1 LPTSEL
7 PEAIRK
13 AIAEVKLDDRWTL
26 PAGRVY
32 MNGAHALLR
41 LLMLQ
46 RQKDQLA
53 GLNTAGFLSGY
64 RGSPLGAIDQ
74 NAWKARK
81 YLEANHVRFVPG
93 INEELAATAV
103 WGTQQ
108 NALYP
113 GSKYDGVFAMWYG
126 KGPGVDRCGDV
137 FKHANHAGTS
147 KHGGVLLIAGDDHGA
162 KSSTLPHQSD
172 HEFISAVIPVLYP
185 AGVQEYLDLGI
196 HGYAMSRYSGCYV
209 GMKAVT
215 DTVESTAAVI
225 VDPERIQPTVPT
237 DFPLPE
243 GGVNIRWPHTP
254 LEQERLMH
262 DYKIYMAIHY
272 ARVNQLNR
280 IVIDSP
286 RPRLGIIAAGKAYL
300 DTRQALEDLGI
311 DDDLARAIGL
321 RVYKVGM
328 VWPLEPE
335 GVRHFAEGL
344 EEILVVE
351 EKRQV
356 LEYQLKEQLY
366 NWREDVR
373 PRIVGKFD
381 TKGEWVRPHGDWLL
395 PAPYELTPAMIARV
409 IADRIAR
416 FYVSDRVK
424 QRVEWINNKEREL
437 QTHRIPIQRQPYFC
451 SGCPHNTSTKVPEG
465 SRAVAGIG
473 CHYMAVWMDRAE
485 TFTQMGGEG
494 VPWIGQAPFT
504 ETKHIFA
511 NLGDGTYYHS
521 GILAVRASIA
531 AKVNITYKILYNDA
545 VAMTGGQPHDGPLS
559 PLAIANQM
567 RAEGVQTMCVVTD
580 EPEKYH
586 GVPLP
591 PNVPVHHRSKL
602 DEIQRAYRETPGV
615 TVILYDQTCAAE
627 KRRRRKIGKF
637 PDPARRVVINE
648 AVCEGCG
655 DCGVKSNCVSVMPLE
670 TELGRKR
677 TIDQSNCNKDFSC
690 LNGFCPSFV
699 TVEGGALRKP
709 KKAGDVAFPAIPA
722 PTVPTV
728 DRPYNILVTGIGGTG
743 VLTVGQVLGMAAFL
757 EGKGL
762 TILDMSGLAQK
773 NGSVM
778 SHVRIAPSQE
788 QLHATRVAA
797 GEADLVL
804 ACDVLTTTAED
815 SLAKMAVGVTRAVVN
830 SAIVMPAGFT
840 QNPNLQFPL
849 GSMEREI
856 TEACGK
862 DAVDFLDATRL
873 ATRLMGDSIA
883 TNLFLLGY
891 AWQKGLIPLTE
902 ATLLRAIELNGAA
915 VEMNKNAFLWG
926 RRAAHDLKAVAAVAE
941 PKPVAVVSDNP
952 GFSTRLS
959 ASLDELIARR
969 AAYLTDYQDAAYAKT
984 YTDFVQLVRQ
994 TEQAKLPGKTALT
1007 EAVARYYFK
1016 LLAVKD
1022 EYEVARLHS
1031 NGEFEAR
1038 IAREFEG
1045 DYKLVFHLAPPLFAK
1060 KDPVTGQLVKRPYGP
1075 WMMRAFRFLA
1085 GRKGLRGTAL
1095 DIFRFNPERKLEQQ
1109 LKHDYR
1115 ALIEALLA
1123 KLAPHNH
1130 ALAVELASIPEEIR
1144 GYGHVKERHV
1154 KAAKEKEARLRAA
1167 FDAAKPVIGIAQT
1180 TVADRVA
1187 AE

>member
-1 LPTSEL
+1 MSQSPLPTASL
-7 PEAIRK
+7 PAAIQR
-13 AIAEVKLDDRWTL
+13 AIEEVKLDDRWTL
-26 PAGRVY
+26 PSGRVY
-32 MNGAHALLR
+32 MNGSHALLR
-41 LLMLQ
+41 LMMLQ
-46 RQKDQLA
+46 RQIDALH
-53 GLNTAGFLSGY
+53 GLNTAGFISGY

-74 NAWKARK
+74 NAWKSKK
-81 YLEANHVRFVPG
+81 YLEASHIKFVPG
-93 INEELAATAV
+93 VNEELAATAV

-108 NALYP
+108 GAMYP
-113 GSKYDGVFAMWYG
+113 GTKYDGVFGMWYG

-185 AGVQEYLDLGI
+185 AGVQEYLDLGV

-215 DTVESTAAVI
+215 DTVESTASVI
-225 VDPERIQPTVPT
+225 VDPERVKPIIPT
-237 DFPLPE
+237 DFPMPE

-262 DYKIYMAIHY
+262 DYKIYAAIHY
-272 ARVNQLNR
+272 ARVNQLNK
-280 IVIDSP
+280 IVVDSP
-286 RPRLGIIAAGKAYL
+286 RPRLGIMAAGKAYL
-300 DTRQALEDLGI
+300 DVRQALEDLGI
-311 DDDLARAIGL
+311 DDELAKAIGL

-366 NWREDVR
+366 NWNDNVR

-381 TKGEWVRPHGDWLL
+381 AKGEWVRPHGDWLL

-409 IADRIAR
+409 IADRIAK
-416 FYVSDRVK
+416 FYVSDKVK
-424 QRVEWINNKEREL
+424 QRVQWINDKERAL
-437 QTHRIPIQRQPYFC
+437 SKTHIPIQRAPYFC

-473 CHYMAVWMDRAE
+473 CHYMAVWMDRAS

-494 VPWIGQAPFT
+494 VPWVGQAPFT
-504 ETKHIFA
+504 DEKHIFA

-521 GILAVRASIA
+521 GILAVRQSIA

-559 PLAIANQM
+559 PLSIINQM
-567 RAEGVQTMCVVTD
+567 IAEGVQTICVVTD
-580 EPEKYH
+580 EPEKYE
-586 GVPLP
+586 GVSIPS
-591 PNVPVHHRSKL
+591 NVPVHHRSKL
-602 DEIQRAYRETPGV
+602 DEVQRDFREKQGV
-615 TVILYDQTCAAE
+615 TVIVYDQTCAAE

-637 PDPARRVVINE
+637 PDPQKRVVINE

-670 TELGRKR
+670 TEFGRKR

-690 LNGFCPSFV
+690 VNGFCPSFV
-699 TVEGGALRKP
+699 TVEGGALKKP
-709 KKAGDVAFPAIPA
+709 SKVGAVEFPAISE
-722 PTVPTV
+722 PTIAQITK
-728 DRPYNILVTGIGGTG
+728 PYNILATGIGGTG

-778 SHVRIAPSQE
+778 SHIRIAPTQA
-788 QLHATRVAA
+788 QLNATRVAA
-797 GEADLVL
+797 GEANLVL
-804 ACDVLTTTAED
+804 GCDVLTTTAED
-815 SLAKMAVGVTRAVVN
+815 SLAKMAVGVTKAIVN

-840 QNPNLQFPL
+840 RDADLKFPL

-856 TEACGK
+856 TEACGA
-862 DAVDFLDATRL
+862 DAVSFLDATKI

-883 TNLFLLGY
+883 TNLFVLGF
-891 AWQKGLIPLTE
+891 AWQKGLIPLLET
-902 ATLLRAIELNGAA
+902 TIMRAIELNGAA
-915 VEMNKNAFLWG
+915 IEMNKNAFLWG
-926 RRAAHDLKAVAAVAE
+926 RRAAVDLKKVEEVATPKLAVATTL
-941 PKPVAVVSDNP
+941 K
-952 GFSTRLS
+952 LS
-959 ASLDELIARR
+959 ESLDETIERR
-969 AAYLTDYQDAAYAKT
+969 VKFLTDYQDANYAKT
-984 YTDFVQLVRQ
+984 YSDFVAFVRQ
-994 TEQAKLPGKTALT
+994 AEAAKLPGKTALT

-1038 IAREFEG
+1038 VAREFEG
-1045 DYKLVFHLAPPLFAK
+1045 NYTLNFHLAPPLFAK
-1060 KDPVTGQLVKRPYGP
+1060 KDPVTGQLIKKQFGP
-1075 WMMRAFRFLA
+1075 WMMKAFRFLA
-1085 GRKGLRGTAL
+1085 SRKGLRGTSL
-1095 DIFRFNPERKLEQQ
+1095 DIFKNTEERRMEQQ
-1109 LKHDYR
+1109 LKIDYR
-1115 ALIEALLA
+1115 QLIEAVVA

-1130 ALAVELASIPEEIR
+1130 ALAVQLAQIPEDIR
-1144 GYGHVKERHV
+1144 GYGHVKERHF
-1154 KAAKEKEARLRAA
+1154 KAAKAKEAKLKAD
-1167 FDAAKPVIGIAQT
+1167 FDAAKAVISIAAST
-1180 TVADRVA
+1180 SSEAKVA
-1187 AE
+1187 